1 MTTMQLI
8 HPQWLL
14 IKSGLKTIEIRLND
28 AKRQALQVGDIVNF
42 IDLTTGQQLTT
53 QLIDITRFASFE
65 SLLSEYTAVQ
75 VGSAPGNAGNT
86 DGSRNA
92 NVVFP
97 RPSCA
102 IGRRRLAG
110 PSLNRTITG

>member
-75 VGSAPGNAGNT
+75 VGSALGTPVTQMVQEMLTLYSPVQVAQSG
-86 DGSRNA
+86 
-92 NVVFP
+92 VVALQV
-97 RPSCA
+97 RPL
-102 IGRRRLAG
+102 IGQ
-110 PSLNRTITG
+110 

>member
-42 IDLTTGQQLTT
+42 IDLTTGQQL
-53 QLIDITRFASFE
+53 IDITRFASFE

-75 VGSAPGNAGNT
+75 VGSAPGTPVTQMVQEMLTLYSPVQVAQSG
-86 DGSRNA
+86 
-92 NVVFP
+92 VVALQV
-97 RPSCA
+97 RPL
-102 IGRRRLAG
+102 IGQ
-110 PSLNRTITG
+110 

>member
-14 IKSGLKTIEIRLND
+14 IKSGLKQLKLF
-28 AKRQALQVGDIVNF
+28 KRCNAALQVGDIVNF

-65 SLLSEYTAVQ
+65 SLLSEYTAVRRQCPGTPVTQMVQEMLTLYSPVQ
-75 VGSAPGNAGNT
+75 VAQSG
-86 DGSRNA
+86 
-92 NVVFP
+92 VVALQV
-97 RPSCA
+97 RPL
-102 IGRRRLAG
+102 IGQ
-110 PSLNRTITG
+110 

>member
-14 IKSGLKTIEIRLND
+14 IKSGLKTIEIRLNA

-75 VGSAPGNAGNT
+75 VGSAPGTPVTQMVQEMLTLYSPVQVAQSG
-86 DGSRNA
+86 
-92 NVVFP
+92 VVALQI
-97 RPSCA
+97 RPL
-102 IGRRRLAG
+102 IGQ
-110 PSLNRTITG
+110 

>member
-53 QLIDITRFASFE
+53 QLIDITRFPSSD
-65 SLLSEYTAVQ
+65 SLLTEYPALPVR
-75 VGSAPGNAGNT
+75 SAP
-86 DGSRNA
+86 
-92 NVVFP
+92 
-97 RPSCA
+97 
-102 IGRRRLAG
+102 
-110 PSLNRTITG
+110 